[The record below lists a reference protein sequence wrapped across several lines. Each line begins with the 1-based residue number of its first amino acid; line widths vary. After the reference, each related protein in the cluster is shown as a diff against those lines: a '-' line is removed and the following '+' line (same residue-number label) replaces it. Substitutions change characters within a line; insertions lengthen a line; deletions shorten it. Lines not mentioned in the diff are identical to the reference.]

1 MSRFLCLCFFVF
13 LFGLSAQAKA
23 DTPTYTLQQAVEY
36 ALKAN
41 PGVEARLL
49 AIDQAKMN
57 VGVAQSYFWPNV
69 NLVAGRNKLT
79 NSGGI
84 GSTDDISNINNSRG
98 VRASLSLFA
107 GFMHLNNLQKSFL
120 SVDMEQARYR
130 QAQLELIVNV
140 QLQFLQLLKARE
152 DMKIVQESKK
162 RISTQL
168 KAAKAFVAVDMAPY
182 LNVLQ
187 NEVEMSNVNQQELRA
202 INAIRNAEVVLN
214 KYLGYAPNDRVD
226 YVGQLN
232 EFNGIVEYTEEE
244 AINTS
249 LYSRP
254 DLIIAQ
260 KSVAVATKQS
270 NMTAGNY
277 LPKADLSYDRI
288 HYDKEYRNGSYN
300 VNDYTRSY
308 WNIGLNFSWNVFDGG
323 STTFS
328 YLGDRKNIASLRKQ
342 YEDTMFTARADVI
355 RALLDIQTSRD
366 LISASRKGVE
376 AATESYAMADKRYKT
391 QTGTITELLDAQ
403 LRLTQAEA
411 DYSQALMEYHGAR
424 ARFFYNIGKEN
435 IGLE

>member
-1 MSRFLCLCFFVF
+1 
-13 LFGLSAQAKA
+13 
-23 DTPTYTLQQAVEY
+23 
-36 ALKAN
+36 
-41 PGVEARLL
+41 
-49 AIDQAKMN
+49 
-57 VGVAQSYFWPNV
+57 
-69 NLVAGRNKLT
+69 
-79 NSGGI
+79 
-84 GSTDDISNINNSRG
+84 
-98 VRASLSLFA
+98 
-107 GFMHLNNLQKSFL
+107 MHLNNLQKSLL
-120 SVDMEQARYR
+120 SVDMEEARHR
-130 QAQLELIVNV
+130 QAKLELIANV

-162 RISTQL
+162 RIDTQL

-214 KYLGYAPNDRVD
+214 KYLGYAPNDHVA
-226 YVGQLN
+226 YVGQLH

-260 KSVAVATKQS
+260 KSVAVAMKQS
-270 NMTAGNY
+270 NITAGNY
-277 LPKADLSYDRI
+277 LPRADLSYDRI
-288 HYDKEYRNGSYN
+288 HYDKNYDSSGYS

-308 WNIGLNFSWNVFDGG
+308 WNIGLNFSWNVFDGAG
-323 STTFS
+323 TTFS
-328 YLGDRKNIASLRKQ
+328 YLGDKKLVASLRKE

-355 RALLDIQTSRD
+355 RALLDIQTSKD
-366 LISASRKGVE
+366 LISASRKGVD